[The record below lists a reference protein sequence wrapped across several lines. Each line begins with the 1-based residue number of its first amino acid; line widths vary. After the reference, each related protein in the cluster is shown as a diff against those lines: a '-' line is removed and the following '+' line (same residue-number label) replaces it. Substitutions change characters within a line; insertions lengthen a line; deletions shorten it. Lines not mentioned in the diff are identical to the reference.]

1 MYDKIHYK
9 KKKKAE
15 KKKKKRRWTL
25 YVMEFKV
32 MAINMLTKLR
42 REMDEHSEN
51 LNKNIENIFFNI
63 KKKL

>member
-1 MYDKIHYK
+1 M
-9 KKKKAE
+9 
-15 KKKKKRRWTL
+15 
-25 YVMEFKV
+25 MEFKV